1 MGHATWKREKGN
13 RRNRLPRKWKNL
25 KERVV
30 KIKERD
36 GLNLDGK
43 QKEAARRSDN
53 DTGRK

>member
-1 MGHATWKREKGN
+1 MEEGEGN
-13 RRNRLPRKWKNL
+13 RRNRLQRKWINL
-25 KERVV
+25 KVRVV

-43 QKEAARRSDN
+43 QKEAACRSDD

>member
-1 MGHATWKREKGN
+1 MGHAIWKREKGN